1 MFSSFG
7 SLFSYLP
14 SARNF
19 LPFLTHVFSYK
30 QVQVTSV
37 ALLKWIQ
44 TVLLDLNLGNYILQS
59 CSGSKEM
66 HQNVW
71 CTCIVIVLI
80 IWHIAFL
87 KFLLL
92 LRLWHFKLPNVL
104 HGQAISKL
112 HNLSLNHQCKSA
124 LYCALLLLFMLL
136 FLKLLFVIV
145 NVWNSIYLN
154 WWRMIYHVKY
164 ILLKAVT
171 KKGL

>member
-1 MFSSFG
+1 MLLNKRRVFFSFFQSSCCRPWKCPLNVFKFWFSF
-7 SLFSYLP
+7 
-14 SARNF
+14 F
-19 LPFLTHVFSYK
+19 LP
-30 QVQVTSV
+30 
-37 ALLKWIQ
+37 ALSQKF
-44 TVLLDLNLGNYILQS
+44 LGNYILQS

-92 LRLWHFKLPNVL
+92 LWLWHFKLPNVL

-112 HNLSLNHQCKSA
+112 HNLSLDHQCKSA

-154 WWRMIYHVKY
+154 WWRMIYQVKY